1 MKMTARDYRDD
12 LASVP
17 LDEPALYDGVLS
29 RRVFAF
35 CIDYLLIALWTIP
48 AAIVVFIGGIVTLGL
63 GWMLFAVLIPLV
75 ALIYMW
81 KTLGGPNQATT
92 GMRMMGVHIMRLDGS
107 RIDGPTAAIHM
118 ALFWLGNAVLT
129 PLILLAT
136 LFTNG
141 KRTIHDLLLG
151 TVVVRD
157 RPPL

>member
-1 MKMTARDYRDD
+1 
-12 LASVP
+12 
-17 LDEPALYDGVLS
+17 
-29 RRVFAF
+29 
-35 CIDYLLIALWTIP
+35 LWTIP